1 MRIGG
6 LHSGE
11 LTVRNQCDRPSLRDS
26 RTLEL
31 LRIDNKLQREGNG
44 GSVAEVDGVQVSRNR
59 ELCVWVYVNQS
70 G

>member
-1 MRIGG
+1 MIGP
-6 LHSGE
+6 HA
-11 LTVRNQCDRPSLRDS
+11 LTEGS

-59 ELCVWVYVNQS
+59 KLCVWVYVTRWV
-70 G
+70 GRGCAVV